1 MLRVALFPSKP
12 KWNPDHL
19 PDLSSKVFLV
29 TGGNTGIGRET
40 VKRLLMKNAKVYLAA
55 RSKDKATRT
64 IEELREETGKEAL
77 FLQLDLGDLNAVK
90 KAAEEYKQRES
101 QLDVLYL
108 NAGMMYPPPANQ
120 ITPQGYE
127 ATFATNVIGHF
138 LLVRLLYPLLAAS
151 GREGDPSRIVWL
163 SSMSSFRPS
172 RLTYEAYREG
182 PAQKKADPFDL
193 YSESK
198 LAAAMLSNHLAK
210 TCIKDNIV
218 SVAVDPGNI
227 KTEIYREES
236 HWTLKVW
243 DRIMSYPLPYG
254 ALSSL
259 WAGGSPE
266 GAKLNGKYIEPW
278 CRVHDPAAL
287 ALNVQEQ
294 EKLWTWVE
302 EQAKPYL

>member
-1 MLRVALFPSKP
+1 MLRVAFFPGKP
-12 KWNPDHL
+12 KWSPDHL
-19 PDLSSKVFLV
+19 PDLSTKVFLV
-29 TGGNTGIGRET
+29 TGGNTGIGKET

-55 RSKDKATRT
+55 RSKEKATRA

-77 FLQLDLGDLNAVK
+77 FLQLDLSDLNAVK

-108 NAGMMYPPPANQ
+108 NAGVLYPPPAAQ

-127 ATFATNVIGHF
+127 GTIGTNVIGHF
-138 LLVRLLYPLLAAS
+138 LLMRLLYPLLAAS
-151 GREGDPSRIVWL
+151 GQKDDPSRIVWL

-172 RLTYEAYREG
+172 KLTYEAYREG
-182 PAQKKADPFDL
+182 PVQKKTDPFDL

-198 LAAAMLSNHLAK
+198 LAAVVLSNHLAK
-210 TCIKDNIV
+210 TCTKDNVIT
-218 SVAVDPGNI
+218 VAVDPGNI
-227 KTEIYREES
+227 QTEIYRDDS
-236 HWTLKVW
+236 PWILKLW
-243 DRIMSYPLPYG
+243 DRIISCPVTWG

-259 WAGGSPE
+259 WAGAAPE
-266 GAKLNGKYIEPW
+266 GASLNGKYIEPW
-278 CRVHDPAAL
+278 ARVHAPNAL
-287 ALNVQEQ
+287 ALDVREQ